1 MIENNIISAKKNVYT
16 LIVLF
21 VITFLC
27 GFLKYTN
34 FEFVEYIFFILL
46 LVAGVK
52 LIVMTS
58 RIKSLGKISKG
69 FLFLSGTSTIIF
81 ILLSIYGL
89 FISMQTEINFSDS
102 LESLEGLC
110 YLTSLLFLIG
120 VIGSIVVLHAQNGKK

>member
-1 MIENNIISAKKNVYT
+1 VQKNVYT

>member
-1 MIENNIISAKKNVYT
+1 VQKNVYT

-69 FLFLSGTSTIIF
+69 FLFLSGTSKIIF